1 MSVGLPYGIQSSE
14 SSPEVQQTIMGSS
27 SGPGSVDDEKFD
39 DESSESGSRRGKS
52 SKKARKPR
60 TIYRYLLVDLKF
72 FETRKQKIIIKC
84 SVRINLTS
92 FYEDFQKLNILHS
105 RKGQNLLRISDWLKL
120 KVLSSWFK

>member
-1 MSVGLPYGIQSSE
+1 MSVGLPYGIQSTE

-60 TIYRYLLVDLKF
+60 TIYRYIRPQNCRYSKIKV
-72 FETRKQKIIIKC
+72 IIIF
-84 SVRINLTS
+84 SARINLMS

-105 RKGQNLLRISDWLKL
+105 RKGQNLLRILD
-120 KVLSSWFK
+120 

>member
-1 MSVGLPYGIQSSE
+1 MSVGLPYGIQSTE

-60 TIYRYLLVDLKF
+60 TIYRYLLVDLKIF
-72 FETRKQKIIIKC
+72 
-84 SVRINLTS
+84 
-92 FYEDFQKLNILHS
+92 
-105 RKGQNLLRISDWLKL
+105 
-120 KVLSSWFK
+120 

>member
-1 MSVGLPYGIQSSE
+1 MSVGLPYGIQSTE

-60 TIYRYLLVDLKF
+60 TIYRYLLIDLKI
-72 FETRKQKIIIKC
+72 FEIRNKIIIIF
-84 SVRINLTS
+84 SARINLTS

-105 RKGQNLLRISDWLKL
+105 RKGQNLLLILD
-120 KVLSSWFK
+120 